1 MNFLGRELV
10 CERLR
15 LNVRQ
20 SYRIVGSSRSGL
32 IASDEIV
39 RLLNR
44 SRRGMGMDAPLSE
57 IPSDIATP
65 DELCEKIGI
74 KPSKLRAWSRRTKYV
89 CPHFRLNGHTR
100 RYSVSR
106 FVEWLSRNSRMENY
120 S

>member
-1 MNFLGRELV
+1 MNFLGRELI

-15 LNVRQ
+15 LTTRQ

-44 SRRGMGMDAPLSE
+44 ARRGIADPLSD
-57 IPSDIATP
+57 IPSDLVRPEDICART
-65 DELCEKIGI
+65 GVTFRQ
-74 KPSKLRAWSRRTKYV
+74 LRAWTRRIRNV
-89 CPHFRLNGHTR
+89 APHFRLNGHTR

-106 FVEWLSRNSRMENY
+106 FIQWLAINSRVEDY

>member
-1 MNFLGRELV
+1 MNFLGRELI

-39 RLLNR
+39 RLLNS
-44 SRRGMGMDAPLSE
+44 SRRGMDAPLTE

-65 DELCEKIGI
+65 DELC
-74 KPSKLRAWSRRTKYV
+74 SKTGVTERQLRAWSHRTKSV

-100 RYSVSR
+100 RYSISR
-106 FVEWLSRNSRMENY
+106 FVEWLTRNSRRENF